1 MKISSIS
8 SPLLRPRMNLFGYK
22 GAAPPGLIMS
32 GEGIFI
38 CVDRG
43 TARERRIFFEGADA
57 AFEVYLGIA
66 RLNLKGQDVS
76 GIGLKLNN
84 NWT

>member
-1 MKISSIS
+1 
-8 SPLLRPRMNLFGYK
+8 
-22 GAAPPGLIMS
+22 MS